1 MKSIEDFS
9 QDILQKQKRLKKK
22 KRIIRSSIALSLV
35 GLLTFGIL
43 YSNIIPFGELFQ
55 SRAYERYMQSYV
67 SSDQTT
73 RLKIIDGDNAA
84 ITVGNRAYACALKEE
99 NAQTFSLSLHSEE
112 IESENLSVHFSDGKA
127 ELSGGLNG
135 ENIGKTLNIV
145 QDMEVESGT
154 WIEFET
160 KQQMEDNIIHGALY
174 DWLLVDEKQSYC
186 GTRSFSLECEF
197 VAVGDIV
204 LQYVKDQVSG
214 LSTAGLFEKVDT
226 NVYGFPVVSTTVYY
240 AADGSN
246 WITSYFKQMDE
257 KDKLDFSGGKF
268 ETKLIDYELESSVCS
283 DSDMESLALAEGG
296 IGWRLTPIA
305 SIAETR
311 SKDLKL
317 SLDLHADGS
326 LSFRSSGHWLLNT
339 SCGGKWIAFE
349 DFVFVIL
356 DKEFP
361 YLGLKAF
368 TIKKDRK
375 TALPGDLLQTAI
387 SEIDAMGVYRVG
399 YHTFTYYTY
408 RAFATVYWGSEWSE
422 ETLTPKL
429 LYDTVYTFDGWFEDW
444 HVEGG
449 EGERV
454 PLVETEQI
462 ELIFREE
469 KRCEVYKNGELDNTI
484 RFWLEFDHT
493 VNDFCSLEF
502 YRYNPLSIKCENDT
516 YRLRQLGIGAKYVIA
531 TVSETRTIDEVDYVR
546 KWVLCFRAT

>member
-1 MKSIEDFS
+1 MKSIEEFS
-9 QDILQKQKRLKKK
+9 QDILQKRKRLKKK
-22 KRIIRSSIALSLV
+22 KRVIRSSIALSLV
-35 GLLTFGIL
+35 GLFTFGIL

-67 SSDQTT
+67 SSDQTI

-99 NAQTFSLSLHSEE
+99 NSQTFSLSVHSAE
-112 IESENLSVHFSDGKA
+112 IENENLSVRFSDGKA

-135 ENIGKTLNIV
+135 EEIAKTLNIV

-160 KQQMEDNIIHGALY
+160 KQKMDDDSIYSPLY

-186 GTRSFSLECEF
+186 GTQASVLECEF

-214 LSTAGLFEKVDT
+214 LCTAGLFEKVAT
-226 NVYGFPVVSTTVYY
+226 EVYGFPVVSTTMYY
-240 AADGSN
+240 DAEGLN
-246 WITSYFKQMDE
+246 WLASYFKQIDE
-257 KDKLDFSGGKF
+257 EDKLDFSGGKF
-268 ETKLIDYELESSVCS
+268 EATLIDYELDSSVCS

-317 SLDLHADGS
+317 SLDLKADGS

-356 DKEFP
+356 DKGYP

-368 TIKKDRK
+368 TIKRDKK
-375 TALPGDLLQTAI
+375 TALSGDLLQTAI
-387 SEIDAMGVYRVG
+387 SEIDAVGVYKVG
-399 YHTFTYYTY
+399 YHNFTYYRY
-408 RAFATVYWGSEWSE
+408 WASAIVYWGSEWSE

-444 HVEGG
+444 HVAGG

-454 PLVETEQI
+454 PLAETEQI
-462 ELIFREE
+462 ELIFRED

-493 VNDFCSLEF
+493 SNDFRSLQF
-502 YRYNPLSIKCENDT
+502 YNRLYIKCENDT
-516 YRLRQLGIGAKYVIA
+516 YTTKWLGIGATYVIR
-531 TVSETRTIDEVDYVR
+531 TISETRTIDGVDFVR
-546 KWVLCFRAT
+546 EWVLCFRAS